1 MEEMADL
8 KKGKSKKVL
17 IVSSHPLFGKG
28 LRKLLQDRHQT
39 DVDVV
44 KIVASVEEAA
54 TAIEAVVPDLI
65 IVDYDD
71 ERVNRE
77 EFLARFVEGAGR
89 MRVVLL
95 SLKEG
100 GNQAVI
106 YDRHTMAASQIDDW
120 FEEWSFSTEA
130 TAAKEFDVIDKTKPE
145 IRTGLRARFSKTAA
159 GKDGRETDPRRRNMK
174 HFLIAV
180 GLVVLLTVA
189 LILVFSQ
196 VPLLP
201 EAASLQ
207 AGPIDWLFNLHFL
220 IIIFLFSLIVGFMVY
235 SIVVFKRRAG
245 DDGDGDHIESNTN
258 LEVMWT
264 LAPLAVVIYVAY
276 LGAVVLGQVEAPD
289 PRPLNVNVIASQW
302 SWRFEY
308 PESSVTSNE
317 LVLPVNQQVRLRMIS
332 TDVIHSFWVP
342 EFRVKQDILPGG
354 ENMTRELR
362 ITPNR
367 EGEYVLRCAEMCGQ
381 LHAVM
386 LSPVIVVSEGEFG
399 SWLEEQ
405 AGAVPDDPVERG
417 RLWAQQFGCLACHS
431 TDGTTLIGP
440 TWQDLY
446 MHEVPLED
454 GRVVIADEAYL
465 LESIVDPGAAVVA
478 GFPNIMPDLSDQ
490 LSDEQIADIIE
501 FIKSLSDQ

>member
-1 MEEMADL
+1 MSET
-8 KKGKSKKVL
+8 KNSSKRKVL

-28 LRKLLQDRHQT
+28 LRKLLQDRHKT

-44 KIVASVEEAA
+44 KIVATVDEAA
-54 TAIEAVVPDLI
+54 AAIETVVPDLV

-71 ERVNRE
+71 ERINRD
-77 EFLARFVEGAGR
+77 EFLTRFVEGAGR
-89 MRVVLL
+89 LRVVLL

-106 YDRHTMAASQIDDW
+106 YDRHTMGAAQIDDW
-120 FEEWSFSTEA
+120 FEELSYSSGTRVN
-130 TAAKEFDVIDKTKPE
+130 KENVGISELEQEKN
-145 IRTGLRARFSKTAA
+145 TGWKARFSKKHER
-159 GKDGRETDPRRRNMK
+159 KDERETDPRRGNMK

-180 GLVVLLTVA
+180 GLVIVLTVI

-196 VPLLP
+196 IPLLP

-207 AGPIDWLFNLHFL
+207 AGPIDWLFNVHFL
-220 IIIFLFSLIVGFMVY
+220 IIAFLFSLIVGFMVY
-235 SIVVFKRRAG
+235 SIVVFRRRAG

-308 PESSVTSNE
+308 PEAMVTSNE

-354 ENMTRELR
+354 ESMTRELR

-381 LHAVM
+381 LHATM
-386 LSPVIVVSEGEFG
+386 LAPVTVVSEGDFQ
-399 SWLEEQ
+399 SWLEQQ
-405 AGAVPDDPVERG
+405 AGAVPDDPVDRG
-417 RLWAQQFGCLACHS
+417 RLWSQQFGCLACHT
-431 TDGTTLIGP
+431 TDGTPLIGP

-465 LESIVDPGAAVVA
+465 LESIVNPGAAVVA